1 MGMGFESISS
11 YGASPVFQ
19 TLVSEGQATD
29 SVFSFKL
36 SSSGAELYIGGSDS
50 SKYSGSFTYTP
61 VTAQVSSRVQVHAET
76 C

>member
-1 MGMGFESISS
+1 MGMAFQSLSS

-19 TLVSEGQATD
+19 TLVSEGQVSD

-50 SKYSGSFTYTP
+50 SLYTGSFAYTP
-61 VTAQVSSRVQVHAET
+61 VTKQVS
-76 C
+76 